1 MAAADVMTAR
11 RRTIAAVVAA
21 GMVAAG
27 MVAAGIVMVF
37 DTGVTV
43 VMMLSARRRSQA
55 KAPCNQCHGEG

>member
-11 RRTIAAVVAA
+11 RGTITAVVAA

-27 MVAAGIVMVF
+27 IVVF
-37 DTGVTV
+37 DTVVTV
-43 VMMLSARRRSQA
+43 VVMLSARRRSQA

>member
-11 RRTIAAVVAA
+11 RGTITAVVT
-21 GMVAAG
+21 AG

-37 DTGVTV
+37 DTVVTV